1 MTQTIRFVLFSW
13 IVTMT
18 NQTLSQIVGRTRELL
33 DEKQAAEHLTVSPG
47 TLSVWRST
55 GRYNLPFVK
64 VGRMVRY
71 RLSDLD
77 AWLAARARESGATA

>member
-1 MTQTIRFVLFSW
+1 MTT
-13 IVTMT
+13 
-18 NQTLSQIVGRTRELL
+18 QTLSQIVGRTRELL
-33 DEKQAAEHLTVSPG
+33 DEKQAAKYLTVSPG

-71 RLSDLD
+71 LRADLD
-77 AWLAARARESGATA
+77 AWLEARSRESGATE

>member
-1 MTQTIRFVLFSW
+1 MTT
-13 IVTMT
+13 
-18 NQTLSQIVGRTRELL
+18 QTLSQIVERSRELL

-71 RLSDLD
+71 RLSDLN
-77 AWLAARARESGATA
+77 AWLEARSRESGATA